1 MEKSQNLLLE
11 VIAGNNFL
19 ISPLVIQEY
28 VFTLNKLK
36 INPELIYKKSI
47 AFERYCRHY
56 IDGSIIS
63 EATSLASQIDSFGI
77 INDIVH
83 LKYAENY
90 CTKLVTYDA
99 DFNKLKPYSKI
110 EIDILS

>member
-1 MEKSQNLLLE
+1 MLLE
-11 VIAGNNFL
+11 LIAGNSLL

-36 INPELIYKKSI
+36 INPELIYNKSI

-56 IDGSIIS
+56 IDSRIIS
-63 EATSLASQIDSFGI
+63 DATFLASQIDSFGN

-90 CTKLVTYDA
+90 CTKLITYDA
-99 DFNKLKPYSKI
+99 DFNKLKPFSKI